1 MFTDSGVLPSLELK
15 PSEFEMIRQ
24 LAMKSFGL
32 DLRAGKERL
41 VAARL
46 TKHLRAGG
54 FRSFRQYYDRVRSDS
69 SGELLVELIDSLTTN
84 HTGFYREP
92 SHFDF
97 LRELLSTEYR
107 SRRRIDIWCAA
118 SATGEE
124 PYTLLF
130 TALTSEDRP
139 IAPDVRVLASDIST
153 RVLSSGR
160 KAVYSRVRVSTLPPE
175 WTKRFFE
182 PSKDIPSDCVRVKSQ
197 FRSAITF
204 QRINL
209 VQTLPMATQ
218 YPIIFCRNV
227 MIYFNNSTQAEVVA
241 RLAERLEPGGYLFV
255 GHSESLSGV
264 DHSLKYI
271 RPAVYRKPL

>member
-1 MFTDSGVLPSLELK
+1 MFTDGGVLPSLELK

-69 SGELLVELIDSLTTN
+69 SGDLLVELIDALTTN
-84 HTGFYREP
+84 HTGFLREP

-97 LRELLSTEYR
+97 FRALLSTEYR
-107 SRRRIDIWCAA
+107 SRRRIDIWSAA

-139 IAPDVRVLASDIST
+139 IAPDVRILASDIST
-153 RVLSSGR
+153 RVLSIAR
-160 KAVYSRVRVSTLPPE
+160 KAVYSQIRVSTLPPE

-182 PSKDIPSDCVRVKSQ
+182 ASKDIPSDSVRVRSQ
-197 FRSAITF
+197 FRSAVTF

-209 VQTLPMATQ
+209 VETLPMTAL

-227 MIYFNNSTQAEVVA
+227 MIYFNKSTQAEVVA
-241 RLAERLEPGGYLFV
+241 RLADRLEPGGYLFV

-264 DHSLKYI
+264 NHSLKYI